1 MQEFGMAR
9 RPDSKPEDTNLARLS
24 VNAVRR
30 FYDRAHE
37 DCRIAEPNA
46 DIGAGVEAIVEVAV
60 TALLGCDTGRL
71 GELARD
77 KGRADPHHQSNK
89 TNDRSSVHR
98 VEYREHY
105 KGSYK
110 E

>member
-46 DIGAGVEAIVEVAV
+46 DIGAGVEV
-60 TALLGCDTGRL
+60 
-71 GELARD
+71 
-77 KGRADPHHQSNK
+77 
-89 TNDRSSVHR
+89 
-98 VEYREHY
+98 
-105 KGSYK
+105 
-110 E
+110 